1 MARKSQAKLHQSDA
15 IGVKLEGEASTSLNL
30 LAGLLREKALRSA
43 TYAGAKILYA
53 EMKMRASMPSPDGK
67 GTIRNAIYH
76 WHDDKK
82 STLYSQSYVIGVN
95 KREAPHWH
103 LVEFGHW
110 MPYVTYK
117 GKDGLFHTKRI
128 NGKPVMRMNPKFIPA
143 QPYVR
148 PTWDA
153 KRDMALAAMK
163 QKLAE
168 NLKAGK

>member
-43 TYAGAKILYA
+43 TYAGAKILYE
-53 EMKMRASMPSPDGK
+53 EMKVRAESQSKTGQLS
-67 GTIRNAIYH
+67 RAIYH

-82 STLYSQSYVIGVN
+82 STLDSQSYVIGVN

-103 LVEFGHW
+103 LIEFGHW